1 VLLELLGEVEVLEEL
16 DVPVPELVP
25 GVVPVEEVLEEVLGC
40 VLVELP
46 GEIVD
51 DMLPLALIDGSHGIA
66 LLGVVLCVVGVAV
79 CGVGEAVCG
88 VGEAVC
94 AEGVAVWGV
103 GEAVCAGGVAVC
115 GVGDAVWPCGVAVCA
130 AIEIRATASRIEQSN
145 TAVFAFI
152 QASKKLIPNP
162 VSRVI
167 EQVAIPWTP

>member
-1 VLLELLGEVEVLEEL
+1 MLEEL
-16 DVPVPELVP
+16 GVPVPELVP

-46 GEIVD
+46 GEVVD
-51 DMLPLALIDGSHGIA
+51 DMRPLALIDGSHGIA
-66 LLGVVLCVVGVAV
+66 LPGVVLGVVGV
-79 CGVGEAVCG
+79 AVCG

-145 TAVFAFI
+145 TPVFAFI